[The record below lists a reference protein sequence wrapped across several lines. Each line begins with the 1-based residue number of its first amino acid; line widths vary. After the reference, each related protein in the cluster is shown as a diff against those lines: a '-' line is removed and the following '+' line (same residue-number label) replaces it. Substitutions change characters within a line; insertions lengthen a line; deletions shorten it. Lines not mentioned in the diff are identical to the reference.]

1 MSISFWNFPKSCK
14 YDVLTEERHV
24 HLIHGALCDSNTSI
38 EKVNRDFLAYGD
50 EEALLIKEPKSP
62 PLRLALQ
69 LYTALVFLLG
79 SYEIHR

>member
-1 MSISFWNFPKSCK
+1 MNTSFWNFPKSCK

-62 PLRLALQ
+62 PLRLALS
-69 LYTALVFLLG
+69 LYHALCCVL
-79 SYEIHR
+79 RA